1 MITGTGIFIVCLC
14 KAKKRNKCPVR
25 PITSSMRLA
34 PASDVMIDSTRTA
47 VDKEEK
53 KKMKEKADKSLR
65 ISSKKSKKSIW
76 KKKGGSKSSDA
87 SQKASKKSK
96 KSKKRSERQPVPKRP
111 QVGAMDDDV
120 KSTQRSGNS
129 DPRGPPKTAAALPQ
143 ANSVQA
149 KTPKSS
155 PIGTLPS
162 ANPSD
167 GPKALSPVKSIPK
180 TPVQSLPLLTPVP
193 ESGPSPRSAPVA
205 LPNSAES
212 KNIKSMPVF

>member
-1 MITGTGIFIVCLC
+1 
-14 KAKKRNKCPVR
+14 
-25 PITSSMRLA
+25 MRLA

-53 KKMKEKADKSLR
+53 KKKKEKADKSLR

-76 KKKGGSKSSDA
+76 KKKKGGSKASDA

-143 ANSVQA
+143 ANSVQ
-149 KTPKSS
+149 
-155 PIGTLPS
+155 
-162 ANPSD
+162 
-167 GPKALSPVKSIPK
+167 
-180 TPVQSLPLLTPVP
+180 
-193 ESGPSPRSAPVA
+193 
-205 LPNSAES
+205 
-212 KNIKSMPVF
+212 